1 MSAIQELRLLCFF
14 VDRYQHRGFYCFR
27 RAIINKKDFWGLSMG
42 KKILGYF
49 LVTLLFSII
58 GAIILTPSAP
68 KGAKSMASDPYLDG
82 GEWNISFSN
91 GMSFEDATCIMWNQ
105 NRDESEWVLKDG
117 THIIQDGETI
127 LVVPA
132 TNNGGSK

>member
-1 MSAIQELRLLCFF
+1 
-14 VDRYQHRGFYCFR
+14 
-27 RAIINKKDFWGLSMG
+27 MG

-105 NRDESEWVLKDG
+105 NINHPRG
-117 THIIQDGETI
+117 RAPGFGEQ
-127 LVVPA
+127 PD
-132 TNNGGSK
+132 SD

>member
-1 MSAIQELRLLCFF
+1 
-14 VDRYQHRGFYCFR
+14 
-27 RAIINKKDFWGLSMG
+27 MG

-68 KGAKSMASDPYLDG
+68 KGAKFMASDPYLDG

-91 GMSFEDATCIMWNQ
+91 GMSFEDARCIMWNQ

>member
-1 MSAIQELRLLCFF
+1 
-14 VDRYQHRGFYCFR
+14 
-27 RAIINKKDFWGLSMG
+27 MG

-68 KGAKSMASDPYLDG
+68 KGAKSMASDPCLGG